1 MIDLDRLEEELK
13 SNKLKNIYVFCG
25 LDEILIKEAID
36 KILKKAIDPMMKDLN
51 MVKYDALDLDFDT
64 FMNACETLPF
74 MAEKRAVVIA
84 RANFL
89 KDKCD
94 NDSKNFFEKAKTY
107 FENPP
112 ESTMIIAYFLLN
124 DKRDRANKVR
134 KLLALEKKGCT
145 IVAVE
150 KLKGPRLYSRIEQ
163 MFKAKGKDIGKVE
176 LRYFSELVHSNFDI
190 IEREV
195 DKLVNYTD
203 GREITKKDID
213 VMKQSNSED
222 DIFDLIDLI
231 SMKKPS
237 KAIDLM
243 NELFN
248 KGEEPLSVLR
258 LIQGQFQ
265 KLYSI
270 KNASNAGMRVDEIA
284 REMFLPNFIVDK
296 LTKQSRGFNDVTI
309 KKALSL
315 TLETEKNLKSKSHLN
330 RRTEL
335 ELMIINILV

>member
-1 MIDLDRLEEELK
+1 MIELERLEEELK
-13 SNKLKNIYVFCG
+13 VGKLRNAYVFCG

-36 KILKKAIDPMMKDLN
+36 KIIDKSIDSNFKELN
-51 MVKYDALDLDFDT
+51 FAKYDAIDLDYDT

-74 MAEKRAVVIA
+74 MAEKRAVIIS

-94 NDSKNFFEKAKTY
+94 NESKSFYEKAKMY

-112 ESTMIIAYFLLN
+112 ESTLLIAYFLLN
-124 DKRDRANKVR
+124 DKRDRASRVK
-134 KLLALEKKGCT
+134 KLIELEKNGCAV
-145 IVAVE
+145 ISVE
-150 KLKGPRLYSRIEQ
+150 KPKGMRLYNRIESI
-163 MFKAKGKDIGKVE
+163 FKSKGKEIGKIE

-195 DKLVNYTD
+195 DKLVNYTE
-203 GREITKKDID
+203 GREITKADID
-213 VMKQSNSED
+213 IMKQSNSED

-265 KLYSI
+265 KLYTI
-270 KNASNAGMRVDEIA
+270 KSASSAGMKLDEIA
-284 REMFLPNFIVDK
+284 KEMRLPNFIVDK
-296 LTKQSRGFNDVTI
+296 LSKQGKGFSDIVI
-309 KKALSL
+309 KKALNL
-315 TLETEKNLKSKSHLN
+315 TLETEKRLKSKSHLN
-330 RRTEL
+330 KRTEM
-335 ELMIINILV
+335 EVMIINILV

>member
-13 SNKLKNIYVFCG
+13 SNKLKNVYVFCG

-284 REMFLPNFIVDK
+284 REMSLPNFIVDK

>member
-1 MIDLDRLEEELK
+1 MIELERLEEELK
-13 SNKLKNIYVFCG
+13 AGKLRNAYIFCG
-25 LDEILIKEAID
+25 LDEILIKEAVDKIID
-36 KILKKAIDPMMKDLN
+36 KSIDPTFKELN
-51 MVKYDALDLDFDT
+51 FAKYDAIDLDYNT

-74 MAEKRAVVIA
+74 MAEKRAVIIS

-94 NDSKNFFEKAKTY
+94 NESKNFYEKAKSY

-112 ESTMIIAYFLLN
+112 ESTLLIAYFLLN
-124 DKRDRANKVR
+124 DKRDRANKIK
-134 KLLALEKKGCT
+134 KLVALEKKGCT
-145 IVAVE
+145 VVSVE
-150 KLKGPRLYSRIEQ
+150 KPKGMRLYSRIESI
-163 MFKAKGKDIGKVE
+163 FKSKGKEIGKIE

-195 DKLVNYTD
+195 DKLVNYTE
-203 GREITKKDID
+203 GREITKADID
-213 VMKQSNSED
+213 IMKQSNNED

-265 KLYSI
+265 KLYTI
-270 KNASNAGMRVDEIA
+270 KSATNAGMRLDEIA
-284 REMFLPNFIVDK
+284 KEMGLPNFIVDK
-296 LTKQSRGFNDVTI
+296 LSKQGKGFSDVII
-309 KKALSL
+309 KKALNL
-315 TLETEKNLKSKSHLN
+315 TLETEKRLKSQSHLN
-330 RRTEL
+330 KRTEL

>member
-1 MIDLDRLEEELK
+1 MIELDRLEEELK
-13 SNKLKNIYVFCG
+13 AGKLKNAYVFCG

-36 KILKKAIDPMMKDLN
+36 KIIAKSIDPTFKDLN
-51 MVKYDALDLDFDT
+51 FVKYDAIDLNFNM

-74 MAEKRAVVIA
+74 MAEKRAVVIS

-94 NDSKNFFEKAKTY
+94 NESKNFYEKAKTY

-112 ESTMIIAYFLLN
+112 ESTLLIAYFLLN

-134 KLLALEKKGCT
+134 KLAALEKKGCT
-145 IVAVE
+145 VIAVE
-150 KLKGPRLYSRIEQ
+150 KLKGVKLYNRIESI
-163 MFKAKGKDIGKVE
+163 FKVKGKEIGKIE
-176 LRYFSELVHSNFDI
+176 LKYFSELVHSNFDI

-203 GREITKKDID
+203 GRAITKADID
-213 VMKQSNSED
+213 IMKQSNSED

-248 KGEEPLSVLR
+248 KGDEPLSVLR
-258 LIQGQFQ
+258 LVQGQFQ
-265 KLYSI
+265 KLYTI
-270 KNASNAGMRVDEIA
+270 KVASNAGMRTDEIS
-284 REMFLPNFIVDK
+284 RDMGLPNFIVDK
-296 LTKQSRGFNDVTI
+296 LSKQGRGFSDVII

-315 TLETEKNLKSKSHLN
+315 TLETEKRLKSKSHLN
-330 RRTEL
+330 KRTEM
-335 ELMIINILV
+335 EVMIINILV

>member
-1 MIDLDRLEEELK
+1 MIDLDKLEGDLK
-13 SNKLKNIYVFCG
+13 ANKLKNVYVFCG
-25 LDEILIKEAID
+25 LDEILIKEAIS
-36 KILKKAIDPMMKDLN
+36 KIISKTIDPMFKDLN
-51 MVKYDALDLDFDT
+51 MVKYDAIDLDFNT

-74 MAEKRAVVIA
+74 MTEKRAVVIA
-84 RANFL
+84 RANFF

-94 NDSKNFFEKAKTY
+94 SESKSFYEKAKSY

-112 ESTMIIAYFLLN
+112 ESTVLIAYFLLN

-145 IVAVE
+145 IVSVE
-150 KLKGPRLYSRIEQ
+150 KLKGVRLYSRIEQ
-163 MFKAKGKDIGKVE
+163 IFKSKGKDIGKIE

-190 IEREV
+190 IEREI
-195 DKLVNYTD
+195 DKLVNYTV
-203 GREITKKDID
+203 GREITKADID
-213 VMKQSNSED
+213 MMKQGNSED

-231 SMKKPS
+231 SLKKPS

-258 LIQGQFQ
+258 LVQGQFQ
-265 KLYSI
+265 KLYTI
-270 KNASNAGMRVDEIA
+270 KNAVNAGMRTEEVA
-284 REMFLPNFIVDK
+284 REMGLPNFIVDK
-296 LTKQSRGFNDVTI
+296 LSKQSNGFSDVVI

-315 TLETEKNLKSKSHLN
+315 SLETEKNLKSRSNLN
-330 RRTEL
+330 RRTEM
-335 ELMIINILV
+335 ELMVINILV

>member
-1 MIDLDRLEEELK
+1 MIDLDKLEEELK
-13 SNKLKNIYVFCG
+13 ANKLKNAYIFCG
-25 LDEILIKEAID
+25 LDEILIKEAIS
-36 KILKKAIDPMMKDLN
+36 KILGKAIDPMFKDLN
-51 MVKYDALDLDFDT
+51 MVKYDAIDLDYNT

-74 MAEKRAVVIA
+74 MAEKRAVVVA

-94 NDSKNFFEKAKTY
+94 NESKNFYEKAKTY

-112 ESTMIIAYFLLN
+112 ESTLLIAYFLLN
-124 DKRDRANKVR
+124 DKRDRASKVR
-134 KLLALEKKGCT
+134 KLAALEKKGCT
-145 IVAVE
+145 IVSVE
-150 KLKGPRLYSRIEQ
+150 KLKGAKLYNRIEQ
-163 MFKAKGKDIGKVE
+163 IFRSKGKEIGKIE

-195 DKLVNYTD
+195 DKLVNYTQ
-203 GREITKKDID
+203 GREITKADID
-213 VMKQSNSED
+213 IMKQGNSED

-258 LIQGQFQ
+258 LVQGQFQ
-265 KLYSI
+265 KLYTI
-270 KNASNAGMRVDEIA
+270 KNAVNAGMRTDEVA
-284 REMFLPNFIVDK
+284 REMGLPNFIVDK
-296 LTKQSRGFNDVTI
+296 LSKQSRGFNDVVI

-315 TLETEKNLKSKSHLN
+315 SLETEKNLKSKSTLN
-330 RRTEL
+330 RRTEM

>member
-1 MIDLDRLEEELK
+1 MIELDKLEEELK
-13 SNKLKNIYVFCG
+13 ANKLKNAYVFCG

-36 KILKKAIDPMMKDLN
+36 KIIAKSIDPMFKDLN
-51 MVKYDALDLDFDT
+51 MVKYDAIDLDFDT

-74 MAEKRAVVIA
+74 MAAKRAVVVS

-89 KDKCD
+89 RDKCD
-94 NDSKNFFEKAKTY
+94 NESKSFYEKAKGY

-112 ESTMIIAYFLLN
+112 ESTVLIAYFILN

-134 KLLALEKKGCT
+134 KLAALEKNGCT
-145 IVAVE
+145 VISVE
-150 KLKGPRLYSRIEQ
+150 KLKGARLYNRIEQ
-163 MFKAKGKDIGKVE
+163 IFKAKGTEIGKIE

-190 IEREV
+190 IEREI
-195 DKLVNYTD
+195 DKLVNYTQ
-203 GREITKKDID
+203 GRAITKADID
-213 VMKQSNSED
+213 IMKQSNSED

-265 KLYSI
+265 KIYTV
-270 KNASNAGMRVDEIA
+270 KNASNAGMRIDEIA
-284 REMFLPNFIVDK
+284 REMSLPSFIVDK

-335 ELMIINILV
+335 EIMIINILV